1 MFYVRKGII
10 YSFLG
15 KIFIKESDYYY
26 FGKFI
31 LFKRFL
37 FQFFP
42 IHCAL
47 E

>member
-26 FGKFI
+26 YFGKFI

-37 FQFFP
+37 YFFQF
-42 IHCAL
+42 IAL
-47 E
+47 